1 MGHLGAMLSHLGVML
16 GDLGAMLGL
25 CWAILGPCWA
35 HFGPSWGLC
44 WAYVGSWAILEPC
57 WAYVGPSWG
66 PSWAY
71 VGPMLAQACPY
82 LSLML
87 THVAHILADVGPM
100 LAPRPS
106 RTSAETIF
114 CDFFRPSKQKLWKNP
129 HFLTSPRCNSA
140 PPRGPKPCKKRCFLN
155 TTRRIH
161 CKLQR

>member
-35 HFGPSWGLC
+35 HVGPSWGGQLGPMLGHLGAMLGLC
-44 WAYVGSWAILEPC
+44 WAIL
-57 WAYVGPSWG
+57 G

-87 THVAHILADVGPM
+87 TQVVHFLADVGPM

-106 RTSAETIF
+106 R
-114 CDFFRPSKQKLWKNP
+114 RPVVRS
-129 HFLTSPRCNSA
+129 
-140 PPRGPKPCKKRCFLN
+140 GPLPQTQNHEKPVVF
-155 TTRRIH
+155 
-161 CKLQR
+161 

>member
-1 MGHLGAMLSHLGVML
+1 MGSCWAILGPCWAYVGPSWGHVGPILCHLGAILGLCWVL
-16 GDLGAMLGL
+16 GHLGAMLGL
-25 CWAILGPCWA
+25 CWAIL
-35 HFGPSWGLC
+35 
-44 WAYVGSWAILEPC
+44 
-57 WAYVGPSWG
+57 G

-106 RTSAETIF
+106 RTSAETNF
-114 CDFFRPSKQKLWKNP
+114 CDFFRPSTQKLWKNP